1 MSGPASTA
9 SVDLNSDVGESF
21 GRWTLGDDAAV
32 LRLVTSANVAC
43 GFHAGDPSTLRRC
56 CELAAEYGVTVGAQV
71 GYRDLA
77 GFGRR
82 FIDIDPVELADD
94 VTYQIGALEAMAR
107 VSGTRVAYVKPH
119 GALYN
124 AAVHHEAQAQAVV
137 DAVAAYDRD
146 LPVLGLPGSELLARA
161 EAAGLRPVR
170 EAFAD
175 RGYTPEGTLVARSQP
190 GALLED
196 PAEVARRVVRLVT
209 EGVVTAVDGTEVAV
223 AAESVCLHGDTPG
236 AVEMA
241 DAGARRPGRG
251 QRRGE
256 ALRMRVL
263 PYGDRALLVELADG
277 DEALD
282 FADALRADPPAALGD
297 LVPAARTVLVVAAEG
312 ASVADL
318 RADLSRVR
326 PAADRSRADEDAEVV
341 EIPVVYDGADLDD
354 VASLTGLSRDEVVA
368 AHTGQ
373 TWRVAF
379 GGFAPGFGYLV
390 GEDDRLHVPRREES
404 RTAVPPGAVA
414 LAGEYAGVYPRE
426 SPGGWQLIG
435 HTDTAVFDLDRDPP
449 ALLRP
454 GALIRFAEVSP

>member
-1 MSGPASTA
+1 MSTSTG
-9 SVDLNSDVGESF
+9 VDLNSDVGESF

-56 CELAAEYGVTVGAQV
+56 CELAAEHGVTVGAQV

-82 FIDIDPVELADD
+82 FLDVDPVELADD

-124 AAVHHEAQAQAVV
+124 TAVHHEAQAQAVV

-196 PAEVARRVVRLVT
+196 PAEVARRVVRLVS
-209 EGVVTAVDGTEVAV
+209 EGVVTAVDGTDVAV
-223 AAESVCLHGDTPG
+223 DAESVCLHGDTPG

-241 DAGARRPGRG
+241 A
-251 QRRGE
+251 Q
-256 ALRMRVL
+256 VH
-263 PYGDRALLVELADG
+263 
-277 DEALD
+277 
-282 FADALRADPPAALGD
+282 AALE
-297 LVPAARTVLVVAAEG
+297 AAGVA
-312 ASVADL
+312 
-318 RADLSRVR
+318 VR
-326 PAADRSRADEDAEVV
+326 P
-341 EIPVVYDGADLDD
+341 
-354 VASLTGLSRDEVVA
+354 
-368 AHTGQ
+368 
-373 TWRVAF
+373 
-379 GGFAPGFGYLV
+379 FA
-390 GEDDRLHVPRREES
+390 
-404 RTAVPPGAVA
+404 
-414 LAGEYAGVYPRE
+414 
-426 SPGGWQLIG
+426 
-435 HTDTAVFDLDRDPP
+435 
-449 ALLRP
+449 
-454 GALIRFAEVSP
+454 